1 MNHIQSPFVSEQE
14 EDTLQN
20 RYLIFSLG
28 DEEFALEIRHVTEIV
43 GLQPI
48 TFLPEM
54 PAYIKGIIN
63 LRGSIVPI
71 MDLRLRFGKE
81 TRAYDERTCIVICH
95 MEDIN
100 IGLIVDRV
108 SEVSTIPAEDVAST
122 PAVKNESHRFVK
134 GICKSD
140 GKVKLILDSHK
151 IIAEDD
157 IPAVKK
163 SVPAARTGGEGR

>member
-1 MNHIQSPFVSEQE
+1 MDQRQSPFVSEQE

-20 RYLIFSLG
+20 RYLIFSLAS
-28 DEEFALEIRHVTEIV
+28 EEYALEIRHVTEIV

-54 PAYIKGIIN
+54 PGYIKGIIN

-81 TRAYDERTCIVICH
+81 SREYDERTCIVICR

-108 SEVSTIPAEDVAST
+108 SEVCTIPAEDVAPT
-122 PAVKNESHRFVK
+122 PAVKKDSHRFVK
-134 GICKSD
+134 GVCKTD

-151 IIAEDD
+151 IVAEDD
-157 IPAVKK
+157 VPAVK
-163 SVPAARTGGEGR
+163 STVAGGEGR